1 MVLAGTCWYY
11 GNLWYLVGT
20 MNYTGTTLWYFDGTD
35 ENKLKIPVA
44 IVWYCAILNESEGDN
59 MKYNRTTAMY
69 EEQTFHKGDVM
80 RMDGIGAFAD
90 CLIVGFGEMNEG
102 TPIATGTLYAKLAR
116 PYAYVSKYGNSVWT
130 VVEDIEFVSLKSLAK
145 HYQRVGTGR
154 LN

>member
-1 MVLAGTCWYY
+1 
-11 GNLWYLVGT
+11 
-20 MNYTGTTLWYFDGTD
+20 MNYTGTTLWYFDGTY

-59 MKYNRTTAMY
+59 MKYNRTTARY

-102 TPIATGTLYAKLAR
+102 NTIATGTLYAKLAR
-116 PYAYVSKYGNSVWT
+116 PYAYVSRCGSSILT
-130 VVEDIEFVSLKSLAK
+130 GVEDIEFVSLKSLAK
-145 HYQRVGTGR
+145 HYQRVGTER
-154 LN
+154 IS

>member
-1 MVLAGTCWYY
+1 MNIHGTCWYY
-11 GNLWYLVGT
+11 GTLWYFIGT
-20 MNYTGTTLWYFDGTD
+20 MNYTGTTLWYFDGTE

-102 TPIATGTLYAKLAR
+102 KSVAGTLYAKLAR
-116 PYAYVSKYGNSVWT
+116 PYAYVSKYGKGILT
-130 VVEDIEFVSLKSLAK
+130 GVEDIEFVSLKSLAK
-145 HYQRVGTGR
+145 HYQRVGTER
-154 LN
+154 IS